1 MEGGEEEEDGG
12 IKGWELEKSPVEDN
26 CSEEMGEKRNLGSF
40 SIEAILSESSSK
52 RRKMEDLVKLERPE
66 SPASTTSEDIS
77 IPLPTTESTSPT
89 TETSTTNT
97 TDTNSPIKNSPS
109 PSPSPPTSL
118 SPSPKFPLWTQC
130 QRDARRARRPYSRH
144 TVALL
149 SWWFH
154 HLPFLAMEEMETV
167 AWLAGLTRQQ
177 VKVWW
182 QNRRHSLRSRGSGE
196 RDPYQSH
203 MQGLPT
209 APLPDPLPEPGS
221 SLRLHSLSSLV
232 TFFVASVLPRLNGH
246 F

>member
-1 MEGGEEEEDGG
+1 MKE
-12 IKGWELEKSPVEDN
+12 
-26 CSEEMGEKRNLGSF
+26 
-40 SIEAILSESSSK
+40 
-52 RRKMEDLVKLERPE
+52 ERPE
-66 SPASTTSEDIS
+66 SPTSTTSDLS
-77 IPLPTTESTSPT
+77 LPLLTTTTSPT
-89 TETSTTNT
+89 
-97 TDTNSPIKNSPS
+97 KLSPS

-196 RDPYQSH
+196 RDPYQAH

-209 APLPDPLPEPGS
+209 APLPEPLPEPGS

-232 TFFVASVLPRLNGH
+232 AFFVASVLPRLHGQC
-246 F
+246 

>member
-1 MEGGEEEEDGG
+1 
-12 IKGWELEKSPVEDN
+12 
-26 CSEEMGEKRNLGSF
+26 MGEKRSLGSF
-40 SIEAILSESSSK
+40 SIEAILSHSSK
-52 RRKMEDLVKLERPE
+52 RQRVEEVKQERPE
-66 SPASTTSEDIS
+66 SPTSTTSDIS
-77 IPLPTTESTSPT
+77 LPHLTTSTSTTTSPT
-89 TETSTTNT
+89 
-97 TDTNSPIKNSPS
+97 KLSPS

-130 QRDARRARRPYSRH
+130 QRDVRRARRPYSRH

-209 APLPDPLPEPGS
+209 APLSEPLPEPGS

-232 TFFVASVLPRLNGH
+232 AFFVASVLPRLHGQ
-246 F
+246 

>member
-1 MEGGEEEEDGG
+1 M
-12 IKGWELEKSPVEDN
+12 V
-26 CSEEMGEKRNLGSF
+26 GEKRSLGCF
-40 SIEAILSESSSK
+40 SIEAILSSSSK
-52 RRKMEDLVKLERPE
+52 RQRVEEEVKEERPE
-66 SPASTTSEDIS
+66 APTSTTSDLS
-77 IPLPTTESTSPT
+77 LPLLTTTSSPT
-89 TETSTTNT
+89 
-97 TDTNSPIKNSPS
+97 KLSPS

-196 RDPYQSH
+196 RDPYQAH

-209 APLPDPLPEPGS
+209 APLPEPLPEPGS

-232 TFFVASVLPRLNGH
+232 AFFVASVLPRLHGQC
-246 F
+246 

>member
-1 MEGGEEEEDGG
+1 
-12 IKGWELEKSPVEDN
+12 
-26 CSEEMGEKRNLGSF
+26 MGEKRSLGCF
-40 SIEAILSESSSK
+40 SIEAILSHSSK
-52 RRKMEDLVKLERPE
+52 RQRIELVKEERPE
-66 SPASTTSEDIS
+66 SPTSTTSDIS
-77 IPLPTTESTSPT
+77 LPLILTTTTSPT
-89 TETSTTNT
+89 
-97 TDTNSPIKNSPS
+97 KLSPS

-196 RDPYQSH
+196 RDPYQAH

-209 APLPDPLPEPGS
+209 APLPEPLPEPGS

-232 TFFVASVLPRLNGH
+232 AFFVASVLPRLHGQC
-246 F
+246 

>member
-1 MEGGEEEEDGG
+1 MG
-12 IKGWELEKSPVEDN
+12 IK
-26 CSEEMGEKRNLGSF
+26 RNYDF
-40 SIEAILSESSSK
+40 SIEALLTDSSEK
-52 RRKMEDLVKLERPE
+52 RMKIMSVKVERPE
-66 SPASTTSEDIS
+66 SPSSTTSPPPS
-77 IPLPTTESTSPT
+77 WSP
-89 TETSTTNT
+89 
-97 TDTNSPIKNSPS
+97 
-109 PSPSPPTSL
+109 SL
-118 SPSPKFPLWTQC
+118 SPSFPSWTQC
-130 QRDARRARRPYSRH
+130 QRDSKKSRRPYSRQ
-144 TVALL
+144 TVTIL

-154 HLPFLAMEEMETV
+154 HLPFLTVEEMEVVGGATN
-167 AWLAGLTRQQ
+167 LSRQQ